1 MPAAKTPGR
10 WPYRATPPV
19 RRRRV
24 VPARDGAARGVRA
37 RMEEPPRVRITR
49 LQARIA
55 VAAAAMFM
63 AVSAAWWAYHSPWLT
78 VSDVKVVGTTQVSPQ
93 LVAKAA
99 GIEGAS
105 IFGLDLKAAQARVQA
120 LPKLRSATVRKTG
133 LHSVEIDVQERTAWG
148 AWQVNGVN
156 MPIDQDGYVLSGVA
170 PPGAPVIIDAE
181 PRPAVRAG
189 DRLEPGIAQLAA
201 RIVRESETAFGR
213 KVVALVYK
221 QDQGLTAVLSG
232 ANAGDKP
239 VWVAF
244 GDARDYDFKVAT
256 LYALFQRAKQDN
268 LAMSVVDL
276 RFGDR
281 LSFR

>member
-1 MPAAKTPGR
+1 MPAARTPGR
-10 WPYRATPPV
+10 WPYRAAPPV

-24 VPARDGAARGVRA
+24 VPARDVPARGVRA
-37 RMEEPPRVRITR
+37 RTDDAPRVWITR
-49 LQARIA
+49 RQARIA
-55 VAAAAMFM
+55 LVVAAMFM
-63 AVSAAWWAYHSPWLT
+63 AASAAWWAYHSPWLT
-78 VSDVKVVGTTQVSPQ
+78 VSDVKVVGATQVSPQ
-93 LVAKAA
+93 VVAKAA

-105 IFGLDLKAAQARVQA
+105 IFGLDLKAAQTRVRA
-120 LPKLRSATVRKTG
+120 LPKLRSATVKKTG
-133 LHSVEIDVQERTAWG
+133 PHSVEIDVQERTVWG

-232 ANAGDKP
+232 TSAGDKP
-239 VWVAF
+239 VWVTF

-268 LAMSVVDL
+268 LAVSVVDL
-276 RFGDR
+276 RFGGR